1 MSTQKLAPRLGLVA
15 LALSLALATA
25 VGASPIAEP
34 QASMAVPA
42 TVPVAP
48 IISYQGQ
55 LTDAAGNP
63 LSGSYNLSFQ
73 IWDDATTGSPVGPD
87 IVRPGVAVE
96 EGLFTLEL
104 DVPPVALDGRA
115 LWLRIGVNGEW
126 LTPRQALLGVPYA
139 LTLRPG
145 AVIDGDGPDPF
156 RTLKVINR
164 GLGAALG
171 AEGVSVGIHAV
182 GMTGI
187 KAEGDLGIMGSG
199 MQGVRGMG
207 NPGTGVEGI
216 SEGGTGVEGVGNGD
230 GAKGVVGTA
239 DGYTSTGV
247 EGNAQFG
254 IGVLGRGEVG
264 VKAEGTVSFG
274 VQAEGAMGVQATG
287 LAGDGLSAE
296 TAGDDPAAAVRGTAA
311 TDAFGG
317 HFTSAQGIGVW
328 GIGVEG
334 VHGQATDADSPGVHG
349 TGPGVGV
356 RGNSV
361 DATGVLGESNHGF
374 GMAGVSTNG
383 VGVSGSAGTVPL
395 VLIQNK
401 IGVLAQGEDQGINA
415 WGGQTGGQFGGTVGI
430 SATGDGASGEGVHGH
445 GSGKL
450 AEGVLGTSAEAA
462 GVYGIAGGTSANA
475 IGVWG
480 QTAGTYGLYTAQ
492 KVYAGGGCVGCA
504 FVQLARNAGD
514 DTLQV
519 GDVVTIV
526 GIAPPLRGHPTPRLS
541 VRLATAGDTGLQGVV
556 QSRVTITTRPVSSS
570 VDPDRTVDEDI
581 PATAPGAAA
590 PGAGLLVVLEGLAQV
605 RVENEAGPVR
615 VGDALTLGAAD
626 GVSVS
631 SPDSGDGSPLGYAL
645 EPLPTGSGLIWALL
659 TAR

>member
-1 MSTQKLAPRLGLVA
+1 M
-15 LALSLALATA
+15 
-25 VGASPIAEP
+25 
-34 QASMAVPA
+34 
-42 TVPVAP
+42 
-48 IISYQGQ
+48 
-55 LTDAAGNP
+55 
-63 LSGSYNLSFQ
+63 
-73 IWDDATTGSPVGPD
+73 
-87 IVRPGVAVE
+87 
-96 EGLFTLEL
+96 
-104 DVPPVALDGRA
+104 
-115 LWLRIGVNGEW
+115 
-126 LTPRQALLGVPYA
+126 
-139 LTLRPG
+139 
-145 AVIDGDGPDPF
+145 
-156 RTLKVINR
+156 
-164 GLGAALG
+164 
-171 AEGVSVGIHAV
+171 
-182 GMTGI
+182 
-187 KAEGDLGIMGSG
+187 
-199 MQGVRGMG
+199 
-207 NPGTGVEGI
+207 
-216 SEGGTGVEGVGNGD
+216 GNGD

-349 TGPGVGV
+349 TGSGVGV

-415 WGGQTGGQFGGTVGI
+415 WRPDRRPVRWDGGYQRHGRRRLRRGRPRPRVRQAGRGRAGYQRRGCRRVRHCRGHQRQRHRR
-430 SATGDGASGEGVHGH
+430 SG
-445 GSGKL
+445 
-450 AEGVLGTSAEAA
+450 
-462 GVYGIAGGTSANA
+462 
-475 IGVWG
+475 G

-541 VRLATAGDTGLQGVV
+541 VRRATAGDTGLQGVV

-581 PATAPGAAA
+581 PAAAPGAAA

-605 RVENEAGPVR
+605 RVENEAV
-615 VGDALTLGAAD
+615 LY
-626 GVSVS
+626 
-631 SPDSGDGSPLGYAL
+631 GSATP
-645 EPLPTGSGLIWALL
+645 
-659 TAR
+659 